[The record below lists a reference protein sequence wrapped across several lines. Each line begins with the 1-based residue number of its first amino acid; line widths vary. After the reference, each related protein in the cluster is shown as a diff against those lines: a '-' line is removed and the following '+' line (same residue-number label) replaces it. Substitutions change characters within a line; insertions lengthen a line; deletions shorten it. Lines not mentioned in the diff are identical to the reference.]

1 MRTSLSICARGS
13 TIAEGWIASL
23 IARRL
28 RPEWPPPERLHRA
41 LQCAHAPQQLGQP
54 RFRRKD
60 PLGLEARARG
70 GAEIAPAGVE
80 IVRHAHL
87 PRQDDAASEP
97 RAARDA
103 DLRDQDGVL
112 AHLDVVAE
120 LHEIVDLGTA
130 PDDRIA
136 ERRAVDRAVGADL
149 DVVLDDDAARLGNL
163 AMPRAVEGEAEP

>member
-28 RPEWPPPERLHRA
+28 RPEWPTPERLHRA

-80 IVRHAHL
+80 LARHAGLRTDQPAAAGAHVARHA
-87 PRQDDAASEP
+87 PRPPQ
-97 RAARDA
+97 
-103 DLRDQDGVL
+103 
-112 AHLDVVAE
+112 
-120 LHEIVDLGTA
+120 
-130 PDDRIA
+130 
-136 ERRAVDRAVGADL
+136 
-149 DVVLDDDAARLGNL
+149 
-163 AMPRAVEGEAEP
+163 